1 LDLHL
6 PGRTVHKALAIV
18 VAVLVVS
25 FALQAAGHWHN
36 RSFEDQHCRVCHVAH
51 SVTVDLSHG
60 TGLPAPDAVVR
71 LVQTRPI
78 DLHLELISHQVSS
91 RAPPA

>member
-1 LDLHL
+1 
-6 PGRTVHKALAIV
+6 VLAIA
-18 VAVLVVS
+18 VAILVVS
-25 FALQAAGHWHN
+25 FAWQAAGHWHS

-71 LVQTRPI
+71 LAQTRPI

>member
-1 LDLHL
+1 MLNRRHITRRVLATL
-6 PGRTVHKALAIV
+6 LALV
-18 VAVLVVS
+18 VVS

-60 TGLPAPDAVVR
+60 TGLQAPNTVVR
-71 LVQTRPI
+71 PIQTRSVEP
-78 DLHLELISHQVSS
+78 HLEFISHQVSS

>member
-1 LDLHL
+1 LNL
-6 PGRTVHKALAIV
+6 PRRTVHRALAII

-36 RSFEDQHCRVCHVAH
+36 RSFEDQLCRVCHVAH

-60 TGLPAPDAVVR
+60 TGLQVPDAVVR
-71 LVQTRPI
+71 LVQTRPV
-78 DLHLELISHQVSS
+78 DPHLELVSHQVSS

>member
-1 LDLHL
+1 MLNRRHIT
-6 PGRTVHKALAIV
+6 RTLLATLLALV
-18 VAVLVVS
+18 VVS
-25 FALQAAGHWHN
+25 FALQAAAHWHN

-60 TGLPAPDAVVR
+60 TGLEAPHAVLR
-71 LVQTRPI
+71 LAQTRSI
-78 DLHLELISHQVSS
+78 DPHLELISHQASS

>member
-1 LDLHL
+1 LATIL
-6 PGRTVHKALAIV
+6 ALV
-18 VAVLVVS
+18 VVS

-60 TGLPAPDAVVR
+60 TGLPAPDAVDR
-71 LVQTRPI
+71 LVQIRPI
-78 DLHLELISHQVSS
+78 DPHLELISHQVSS

>member
-1 LDLHL
+1 M
-6 PGRTVHKALAIV
+6 PRRTAHRVLAIM

-36 RSFEDQHCRVCHVAH
+36 RSFEDRHCRVCHVAH
-51 SVTVDLSHG
+51 SVTVDLSHD
-60 TGLPAPDAVVR
+60 TGLQAPTAVNW
-71 LVQTRPI
+71 LVQTKPI
-78 DLHLELISHQVSS
+78 DPHLELISHQVSS

>member
-1 LDLHL
+1 MQSRR
-6 PGRTVHKALAIV
+6 PNSRTLLSILLAVVV
-18 VAVLVVS
+18 VA

-36 RSFEDQHCRVCHVAH
+36 HSYESQHCRVCHVAH

-60 TGLPAPDAVVR
+60 TGLPMPDAIVWLAR
-71 LVQTRPI
+71 TRSI
-78 DLHLELISHQVSS
+78 DPHLELISHQLSS

>member
-1 LDLHL
+1 LMNRPHITPRLL
-6 PGRTVHKALAIV
+6 ATLLALV
-18 VAVLVVS
+18 VVS

-36 RSFEDQHCRVCHVAH
+36 RTFEDQHCRVCHVAH

-60 TGLPAPDAVVR
+60 TGLQTPDAVVR
-71 LVQTRPI
+71 LAQTRSI
-78 DLHLELISHQVSS
+78 DPHLELISHQVSS

>member
-1 LDLHL
+1 LMNWSHITRRLL
-6 PGRTVHKALAIV
+6 ATVLVLA
-18 VAVLVVS
+18 VVS
-25 FALQAAGHWHN
+25 FGLQAAAHWHS

-60 TGLPAPDAVVR
+60 TGLQVPDAVVR
-71 LVQTRPI
+71 LAQIRSI
-78 DLHLELISHQVSS
+78 DPHLELISHQVSS

>member
-1 LDLHL
+1 LNL
-6 PGRTVHKALAIV
+6 PRRTVHRALAII
-18 VAVLVVS
+18 VAALVVS

-51 SVTVDLSHG
+51 SVTVDLAHG
-60 TGLPAPDAVVR
+60 SGLQAPDAVVR
-71 LVQTRPI
+71 LVQTRPV
-78 DLHLELISHQVSS
+78 DPHLELVSHQVSS

>member
-1 LDLHL
+1 MLLNRRHTTHRVL
-6 PGRTVHKALAIV
+6 ATVLALV
-18 VAVLVVS
+18 VVS
-25 FALQAAGHWHN
+25 FALQAAGHWHS

-60 TGLPAPDAVVR
+60 TGLKPPSTVVR
-71 LVQTRPI
+71 PIQTCPVEPNSDFI
-78 DLHLELISHQVSS
+78 AHLVSS

>member
-1 LDLHL
+1 LYSR
-6 PGRTVHKALAIV
+6 PRIARRILATF

-25 FALQAAGHWHN
+25 LGLLAASHWHN

-60 TGLPAPDAVVR
+60 TGLSVPDAVVR
-71 LVQTRPI
+71 LVLTLAI
-78 DLHLELISHQVSS
+78 DPHLQIISHQVSS